1 MKEKTSE
8 KILSLLKVEGAL
20 TAKVLAS
27 ELGLTTMGV
36 RQHLQALE
44 DEGDISFEDKKAV
57 RGRPTRYWSLTTKS
71 NSHFS
76 DRHEEL
82 TVQLIDSV
90 KVIFG
95 DEGLDQLIAHR
106 EQAAFTLYSERLA
119 EKSDLRSKLEALA
132 ELRSEEGYMATVVLN
147 ETVLNDATLNA
158 TALND
163 ADMSDSEKS
172 DVYWLMENH
181 CPICAAASK
190 CLNFCR
196 SELNLF
202 QTLLAGI
209 ATVEREE
216 HIIEGARRCAYKV
229 TALETE

>member
-20 TAKVLAS
+20 TAKILAS
-27 ELGLTTMGV
+27 ALGLTTMGV

-44 DEGDISFEDKKAV
+44 DDGDISFEDKKAV
-57 RGRPTRYWSLTTKS
+57 RGRPTRYWSLTTQS

-95 DEGLDQLIAHR
+95 DEGLEQLITHR
-106 EQAAFTLYSERLA
+106 EQTSFALYSERLA
-119 EKSDLRSKLEALA
+119 SRPDLLGKLKVLA
-132 ELRSEEGYMATVVLN
+132 ELRSEEGYMATVVVGEGN
-147 ETVLNDATLNA
+147 TVV
-158 TALND
+158 
-163 ADMSDSEKS
+163 SDDESAVSTGERA
-172 DVYWLMENH
+172 VYWLMENH

-202 QTLLAGI
+202 QTLLAPY
-209 ATVEREE
+209 ATIEREE
-216 HIIEGARRCAYKV
+216 HIVEGARRCAYKV
-229 TALETE
+229 TCNTA

>member
-8 KILSLLKVEGAL
+8 KILNLLKVEGAL

-44 DEGDISFEDKKAV
+44 DDGDISFEDKKAV
-57 RGRPTRYWSLTTKS
+57 RGRPTRYWSLTVQS

-106 EQAAFTLYSERLA
+106 EKTSFALYSDRLA
-119 EKSDLRSKLEALA
+119 SRADLLGKLEALA
-132 ELRSEEGYMATVVLN
+132 ELRSEEGYMATVVDDGEVN
-147 ETVLNDATLNA
+147 ENSLVIED
-158 TALND
+158 
-163 ADMSDSEKS
+163 DSNSVEKKA
-172 DVYWLMENH
+172 VYWLMENH

-202 QTLLAGI
+202 QTLLAPY

-216 HIIEGARRCAYKV
+216 HIVEGARRCAYKV
-229 TALETE
+229 TALDK

>member
-44 DEGDISFEDKKAV
+44 DDGDISFEDKKAV
-57 RGRPTRYWSLTTKS
+57 RGRPTRYWSLTTQS

-95 DEGLDQLIAHR
+95 DEGLDQLIEHR
-106 EQAAFTLYSERLA
+106 EKASFALYSERLA
-119 EKSDLRSKLEALA
+119 SKADLLGKLEALA
-132 ELRSEEGYMATVVLN
+132 ELRSEEGYMATVV
-147 ETVLNDATLNA
+147 
-158 TALND
+158 
-163 ADMSDSEKS
+163 DSEVDEGSAVIEDNRDTVEKS
-172 DVYWLMENH
+172 TVYWLMENH

-209 ATVEREE
+209 ARVEREE
-216 HIIEGARRCAYKV
+216 HIVEGARRCAYKV
-229 TALETE
+229 TALEAE

>member
-36 RQHLQALE
+36 RQHLQALA
-44 DEGDISFEDKKAV
+44 DDGDISFEDKKAV
-57 RGRPTRYWSLTTKS
+57 RGRPTRYWSLTAQS

-90 KVIFG
+90 QVIFG
-95 DEGLDQLIAHR
+95 DAGLEQLIAHR
-106 EQAAFTLYSERLA
+106 EQASFVSYSERLA
-119 EKSDLRSKLEALA
+119 VKPDLLSKLEALA

-147 ETVLNDATLNA
+147 
-158 TALND
+158 D
-163 ADMSDSEKS
+163 ADSISE
-172 DVYWLMENH
+172 DEGTVYWLMENH

-202 QTLLAGI
+202 QSLLAGI

-216 HIIEGARRCAYKV
+216 HIVEGARRCAYKV
-229 TALETE
+229 RRLEAK

>member
-20 TAKVLAS
+20 TAKALAS

-36 RQHLQALE
+36 RQHLQALA
-44 DEGDISFEDKKAV
+44 DDGDISFEDKKAV
-57 RGRPTRYWSLTTKS
+57 RGRPTRYWSLTAQS

-90 KVIFG
+90 QVIFG
-95 DEGLDQLIAHR
+95 DTGLEQLIAHR
-106 EQAAFTLYSERLA
+106 EQASFELYSDRLA
-119 EKSDLRSKLEALA
+119 GHPDLLGKLNALA
-132 ELRSEEGYMATVVLN
+132 ELRSEEGYMATVMMGDESGIIKDDIEVS
-147 ETVLNDATLNA
+147 DDNA
-158 TALND
+158 GIVNSGTI
-163 ADMSDSEKS
+163 
-172 DVYWLMENH
+172 YWLMENH

-202 QTLLAGI
+202 QSLLAGI

-216 HIIEGARRCAYKV
+216 HIVEGARRCAYKV
-229 TALETE
+229 TELKIES

>member
-36 RQHLQALE
+36 RQHLQALA
-44 DEGDISFEDKKAV
+44 DDGDISFEDKKAV
-57 RGRPTRYWSLTTKS
+57 RGRPTRYWSLTAQS

-90 KVIFG
+90 QVIFG
-95 DEGLDQLIAHR
+95 DTGLEQLIAHR
-106 EQAAFTLYSERLA
+106 EQASFVLYSDRLA
-119 EKSDLRSKLEALA
+119 GQPDLLGKLEALA
-132 ELRSEEGYMATVVLN
+132 ELRSEEGYMATVMIGEDSSVI
-147 ETVLNDATLNA
+147 
-158 TALND
+158 
-163 ADMSDSEKS
+163 ADDSQVIGVS
-172 DVYWLMENH
+172 GDMANSTSVYWLMENH

-202 QTLLAGI
+202 QSLLAEM

-229 TALETE
+229 TALKVDD

>member
-57 RGRPTRYWSLTTKS
+57 RGRPTRYWSLTTQS

-82 TVQLIDSV
+82 TIQLIDSV

-95 DEGLDQLIAHR
+95 DEGLEQLIAHR
-106 EQAAFTLYSERLA
+106 EQASLALYSDRLA
-119 EKSDLRSKLEALA
+119 SKVDLLGKLEALA
-132 ELRSEEGYMATVVLN
+132 ELRSEEGYMATVV
-147 ETVLNDATLNA
+147 VDDKA
-158 TALND
+158 
-163 ADMSDSEKS
+163 
-172 DVYWLMENH
+172 VYWLMENH

-202 QTLLAGI
+202 QTLLAPY

-216 HIIEGARRCAYKV
+216 HIVEGARRCAYKV
-229 TALETE
+229 TAIKV